1 MVRRSDV
8 TVIGA
13 GVSGLTTGVRLAE
26 AGHRVRVLTAVRP
39 ESTTSC
45 AAGAIWG
52 PHMVAHERAD
62 LWAKRGLVA
71 FQDLAAIAGTGVT
84 IVAGIEASRGRAQ
97 RPDWASM
104 LSDFA
109 ECPAERLPAGFRSGF
124 AYSVPIIDMPGYL
137 GGLVKRFEAAEGTLE
152 VVAPVTVADLGR
164 LGPVVVNCAGLG
176 AGELAGDTS
185 IHPVAGDL
193 LIAPN
198 PGITEFFVEQ
208 DDDTDVVSTYVLP
221 QADRVILGGSRREPG
236 ASAERVAEI
245 LAEIWRRGVAM
256 NPALSAVRPD
266 EHRWG
271 LRPVRPRVRLE
282 AERCGGTLIV
292 HNYGHGGAGV
302 TLSWGC
308 ADDVL
313 EIVETG

>member
-26 AGHRVRVLTAVRP
+26 AGYPVRILTAARP
-39 ESTTSC
+39 GSTTSC

-71 FQDLAAIAGTGVT
+71 FQDLASRAGTGVV
-84 IVAGIEASRGRAQ
+84 IVAGIEASRGRAE
-97 RPDWASM
+97 RPGWASM
-104 LSDFA
+104 LSDFT

-124 AYSVPIIDMPGYL
+124 GYSVPLIDMPRYL
-137 GGLVKRFEAAEGTLE
+137 GELEERFTALGTLE
-152 VVAPVTVADLGR
+152 VVAPVTAADLGD
-164 LGPVVVNCAGLG
+164 LGPVVVNCAGPD
-176 AGELAGDTS
+176 AGELAGDPS
-185 IHPVAGDL
+185 IRPVAGDL

-198 PGITEFFVEQ
+198 PGITTFFVEQ

-221 QADRVILGGSRREPG
+221 HGDRVILGGSRRPPG
-236 ASAERVAEI
+236 ASAERVAAI
-245 LAEIWRRGVAM
+245 LDEIWQRGVAM

-271 LRPVRPRVRLE
+271 LRPVRPRVRLD
-282 AERCGGTLIV
+282 AERHDGTLIV